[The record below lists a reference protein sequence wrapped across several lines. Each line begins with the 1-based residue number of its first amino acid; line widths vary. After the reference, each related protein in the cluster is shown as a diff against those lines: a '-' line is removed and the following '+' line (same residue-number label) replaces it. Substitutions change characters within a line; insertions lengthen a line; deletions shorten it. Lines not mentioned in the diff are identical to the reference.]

1 MIDSDYVGQP
11 PAIEVTVVNLN
22 DNIDKQFLS
31 SMLDKCGTFDE
42 IQIYHHPVTNKHLGI
57 ARIVFESTKG
67 ARQFVE
73 KYNEKSVMGKV
84 CFIGCFLVLL
94 CLLLRSFFFAVTI
107 YRGIRI
113 HMRVI

>member
-1 MIDSDYVGQP
+1 MFDIYRFVIDSDYVGQP

-31 SMLDKCGTFDE
+31 SLLDKCGPTDE
-42 IQIYHHPVTNKHLGI
+42 ITIYHHPTTHKHLGI

-73 KYNEKSVMGKV
+73 KYNQKSVMGKV
-84 CFIGCFLVLL
+84 MD
-94 CLLLRSFFFAVTI
+94 
-107 YRGIRI
+107 YK
-113 HMRVI
+113 